1 MDKFSVIIRNR
12 NEERFI
18 GHCIQSVVDF
28 LGDDTQIVIV
38 DNESIDNSIRI
49 ANTFD
54 YLDIKEILISKNDY
68 TPGKSLNV
76 GIKEVIHPYT
86 LILSAHCEITKFDSD
101 SVIEMLE
108 TNKVGGVWGKQI
120 PIWDGK
126 RITRRYMWSNFTDD
140 SQTNY
145 WCELEDRY
153 FFHNAFSMFK
163 TEHLIE
169 YPFDER
175 LSGKEDRYWANNQIE
190 NGYKIFYDSQVE
202 VKHHYTEG
210 GATWKGVG

>member
-1 MDKFSVIIRNR
+1 MKFSVIIRNR

-28 LGDDTQIVIV
+28 LGDEVQIVIV
-38 DNESIDNSIRI
+38 DNESTDNSIRI

-68 TPGKSLNV
+68 TPGKSLNL
-76 GIKEVIHPYT
+76 GIKEVINPYT
-86 LILSAHCEITKFDSD
+86 LILSAHCEITKFNSD
-101 SVIEMLE
+101 SVIEILE
-108 TNKVGGVWGKQI
+108 KNNIGGVWGKQI

-140 SQTNY
+140 SHSNY

-153 FFHNAFSMFK
+153 FFHNAFSMFR
-163 TEHLIE
+163 TEHLME

-190 NGYKIFYDSQVE
+190 KGYKIFYDSQVE